1 MTETFY
7 LKRGDTS
14 PSIRLALDPA
24 EAVLAGAQVR
34 FQMRVR
40 GGGLVLDAPAVVE
53 AATEHP
59 TVRYDW
65 QPDDTANAGLFEAE
79 VRVQYASGAVE
90 TFPNYGFVLVRI
102 SEDVRPA

>member
-14 PSIRLALDPA
+14 PSIRLALEPA
-24 EAVLAGAQVR
+24 EAVLTGAAAR
-34 FQMRVR
+34 FQMRQR
-40 GGGLVLDAPAVVE
+40 GGALVLDAPAVVE
-53 AATEHP
+53 AATGNP

-65 QPDDTANAGLFEAE
+65 QPADTAMAGLFEAE

-90 TFPNYGFVLVRI
+90 TFPNFGFVLVRI
-102 SEDVRPA
+102 SEDILPA